1 MATGSGKSMCFLL
14 TLFAR
19 AGIVLVVSP
28 LLELMD
34 DQVRSAKELGI
45 NAVQISEQTIKENPD
60 LIKSV

>member
-1 MATGSGKSMCFLL
+1 MCFLL